1 MNFRDI
7 AEQNENWIIEQRRY
21 FHAHPELSFEEKN
34 TTHEIGKCLEE
45 MGLTPHYYPYY
56 NGLWA
61 IIKGGKS
68 TPGSKTVALRAD
80 IDALPVEEHTGLTF
94 CSQNPGVM
102 HACGHDC
109 HIAYQSGGS

>member
-45 MGLTPHYYPYY
+45 MGLTPHYYPDY

-61 IIKGGKS
+61 NPIMGVQQMAAQMSLVISFFIIDRKS
-68 TPGSKTVALRAD
+68 TRLNSSHSV
-80 IDALPVEEHTGLTF
+80 
-94 CSQNPGVM
+94 
-102 HACGHDC
+102 
-109 HIAYQSGGS
+109 

>member
-45 MGLTPHYYPYY
+45 MGLTPHYYPDY

-80 IDALPVEEHTGLTF
+80 IDACRRTHRAYILQPESG
-94 CSQNPGVM
+94 C
-102 HACGHDC
+102 HACLRT
-109 HIAYQSGGS
+109 

>member
-45 MGLTPHYYPYY
+45 MDLRH
-56 NGLWA
+56 
-61 IIKGGKS
+61 II
-68 TPGSKTVALRAD
+68 TRITMV
-80 IDALPVEEHTGLTF
+80 
-94 CSQNPGVM
+94 
-102 HACGHDC
+102 
-109 HIAYQSGGS
+109 SGQ